1 MRYGQYMKES
11 MRLERLQQEYKNYD
25 DLLGNLTNQWM
36 TYASH
41 KDTGLVYDMDIIK
54 NTLEKLRNEMNLI
67 EELLNE
73 Q

>member
-41 KDTGLVYDMDIIK
+41 KDTGLVYDMDVIK
-54 NTLEKLRNEMNLI
+54 TSLEKLRNEMNLI

>member
-25 DLLGNLTNQWM
+25 ALLGNLTNQWM

-41 KDTGLVYDMDIIK
+41 KDTGLVYDMDVIK
-54 NTLEKLRNEMNLI
+54 TSLEKLRNEMNLI